1 MESLLVVMQIITLL
15 ALTVLCIYIII
26 VLIRLRNTLTLVEN
40 DIRELTSKAIPVFTN
55 LEVITDKIKNVT
67 DNIEE
72 QVELTK
78 SSIRSIKE
86 IADNVVTLE
95 RKVQE
100 KIEEPILE
108 AVGTIA
114 AVVNG
119 VRAFIARLRA

>member
-40 DIRELTSKAIPVFTN
+40 DIRELTSKAIPVFNN

>member
-1 MESLLVVMQIITLL
+1 MESLLVVMQIITLV
-15 ALTVLCIYIII
+15 ALTILCIYIII
-26 VLIRLRNTLTLVEN
+26 VLIRVRNTLTLVEN
-40 DIRELTSKAIPVFTN
+40 DIRELTSKAIPVFSN
-55 LEVITDKIKNVT
+55 LEVITHKVKNIT
-67 DNIEE
+67 ENIEE

-78 SSIRSIKE
+78 NSIRSIKE

-119 VRAFIARLRA
+119 VRAFFARLKA

>member
-40 DIRELTSKAIPVFTN
+40 DIRELTSKAIPVFNN

-86 IADNVVTLE
+86 IADNIVTLE